1 MNAINLRL
9 LAAATPFALGL
20 TLLGCGD
27 KDDADDTGET
37 GARRNDD
44 SERCSVRGVAGM
56 FADVSLNVNAA
67 PSLRVTYC
75 VW

>member
-1 MNAINLRL
+1 MYAPAR
-9 LAAATPFALGL
+9 TRKRPVPR
-20 TLLGCGD
+20 GD
-27 KDDADDTGET
+27 ETGET
-37 GARRNDD
+37 GARRKDD
-44 SERCSVRGVAGM
+44 SERCSWRGVAGM